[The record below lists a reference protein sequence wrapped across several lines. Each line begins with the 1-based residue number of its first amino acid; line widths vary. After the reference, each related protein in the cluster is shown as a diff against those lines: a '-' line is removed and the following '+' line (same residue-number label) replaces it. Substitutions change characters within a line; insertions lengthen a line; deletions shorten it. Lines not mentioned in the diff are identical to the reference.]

1 MLPLV
6 GVTHMTPQ
14 EVVAENL
21 LLHQLDF
28 LRRSL
33 GLARPDYGC
42 GVMDERLTE
51 LYQGVAVHATADRE
65 HMAALELLAVVML
78 ADQHIGDDELDVLKE
93 LTEDWRGTAF
103 SVDQYLGQ
111 AIATARSAWANDTVT
126 DLLDS
131 IDARITSRVLRR
143 ALFSAARELVGV
155 DDDVTPEEGTLLADI
170 AVRFG

>member
-1 MLPLV
+1 M
-6 GVTHMTPQ
+6 Q
-14 EVVAENL
+14 
-21 LLHQLDF
+21 
-28 LRRSL
+28 
-33 GLARPDYGC
+33 
-42 GVMDERLTE
+42 ERLTE

-78 ADQHIGDDELDVLKE
+78 ADHHVGDAELDVLKE

-111 AIATARSAWANDTVT
+111 AIATARNAWTHDTVT
-126 DLLDS
+126 DVLDS

-155 DDDVTPEEGTLLADI
+155 DEDVSPEEGTLLSEI

>member
-1 MLPLV
+1 M
-6 GVTHMTPQ
+6 
-14 EVVAENL
+14 E
-21 LLHQLDF
+21 
-28 LRRSL
+28 
-33 GLARPDYGC
+33 
-42 GVMDERLTE
+42 ERLTE
-51 LYQGVAVHATADRE
+51 LYNGVAVHATADRE

-78 ADQHIGDDELDVLKE
+78 ADHHVGDDELDVLKE

-103 SVDQYLGQ
+103 SAEQYIGQ

-131 IDARITSRVLRR
+131 VDARITSRVLRR

-155 DDDVTPEEGTLLADI
+155 DDDVTPEEGTLLSEI

>member
-1 MLPLV
+1 M
-6 GVTHMTPQ
+6 Q
-14 EVVAENL
+14 
-21 LLHQLDF
+21 
-28 LRRSL
+28 
-33 GLARPDYGC
+33 
-42 GVMDERLTE
+42 ERLTE

-78 ADQHIGDDELDVLKE
+78 ADHHVGDAELDVLKE

-111 AIATARSAWANDTVT
+111 AIATARNAWTHDTVT
-126 DLLDS
+126 DVLDS

-143 ALFSAARELVGV
+143 ALFSAARELVGM
-155 DDDVTPEEGTLLADI
+155 DEDVSPEEGTLLSEI

>member
-1 MLPLV
+1 M
-6 GVTHMTPQ
+6 
-14 EVVAENL
+14 E
-21 LLHQLDF
+21 
-28 LRRSL
+28 
-33 GLARPDYGC
+33 
-42 GVMDERLTE
+42 ERLTE

-78 ADQHIGDDELDVLKE
+78 ADHHVGDDELDVLKE

-111 AIATARSAWANDTVT
+111 AVATARSAWAHDTVM

-131 IDARITSRVLRR
+131 IDDRITSRVLRR

-155 DDDVTPEEGTLLADI
+155 DADVTPEEGTLLSEI